1 MNKIMK
7 KNHFSLWRKARLLS
21 VAAVG
26 ALLLSSCAQ
35 DGFDDDE
42 RWSSSVSGITL
53 VSPTADNISISASAD
68 GSQTVI
74 VWDVVKGAGGYECTV
89 MDVTDA
95 ENPAVVDGIQD
106 SLIDRCQIAVSRE
119 ADHNYTF
126 SIKAM
131 GNKELNNT
139 EAESATLVAFNSFTA
154 ALATIPEG
162 SDITA
167 FIAENPMPDEAK
179 DKEMAYDLVAGGQYT
194 MSGSVDFGNKRV
206 QLRTTDQNN
215 PATIKMTGNASIST
229 ATGMSIKNV
238 NFDCSA
244 STDPFI
250 AYSETP
256 DESTMGVISGSQNY
270 YDIQQ
275 SLLIENCKITG
286 VNNYFIYDNK
296 VKYCVGTAI
305 IRNCVVQLTGTE
317 CSGIIRFETGFINDL
332 TVDKSTFYGVD
343 GADSKY
349 FVQYSNSARCDR
361 GGYSSNSIT
370 YSNSTFYNVA
380 YSGQW
385 GNYSGFAGR
394 NTSFWNMTNCIFVN
408 CGSNQITRRFLAG
421 RSGTANRNFA
431 NNTYMYDGAFESTD
445 GVVSGYDES
454 ATAIESD
461 PMFADPANGDFT
473 VGGSEQKSKRTGDP
487 RWLPAN

>member
-1 MNKIMK
+1 MK
-7 KNHFSLWRKARLLS
+7 MNHFSLKGKVRLLS
-21 VAAVG
+21 VIAVG
-26 ALLLSSCAQ
+26 AVLLSSCAQ

-42 RWSSSVSGITL
+42 RWTSSVTGVTL
-53 VSPTADNISISASAD
+53 VSPTADEISVSASAD

-74 VWDVVKGAGGYECTV
+74 SWPVVKGAGGYECTV

-95 ENPAVVDGIQD
+95 ENPAVVDGIQN
-106 SLIDRCQIAVSRE
+106 SVIDRCQIAVTRV

-126 SIKAM
+126 SIKTV
-131 GNKELNNT
+131 GNDKLNNT
-139 EAESATLVAFNSFTA
+139 GAEAATQLTFNSFTA

-162 SDITA
+162 DITT
-167 FIAENPMPDEAK
+167 FIAENPMPDEAQET
-179 DKEMAYDLVAGGQYT
+179 EMAYDLIAGGHYT
-194 MSGSVDFGNKRV
+194 MSGSIDFGNKRV

-215 PATIKMTGNASIST
+215 PATITMTGNASIST
-229 ATGMSIKNV
+229 ATGLSIKNV

-286 VNNYFIYDNK
+286 VNNYFIYDNN

-305 IRNCVVQLTGTE
+305 IRNCVVQLTGSDV
-317 CSGIIRFETGFINDL
+317 SGVIRFQGGYINDL
-332 TVDKSTFYGVD
+332 TIDKSTFYGTA
-343 GADSKY
+343 GADAKY
-349 FVQYSNSARCDR
+349 FVQYNNSGRNDR
-361 GGYSSNSIT
+361 GGYASNSIT
-370 YSNSTFYNVA
+370 YSNCTFYNVA

-385 GNYSGFAGR
+385 GNYNGFAGR
-394 NTSFWNMTNCIFVN
+394 NTSYWNMTDCIFVN
-408 CGSNQITRRFLAG
+408 CGSNQITRRFLGG
-421 RSGTANRNFA
+421 RTNSANRNFA

-445 GVVSGYDES
+445 GSVSGYDDS

-461 PMFADPANGDFT
+461 PMFADPANGNFT
-473 VGGSEQKSKRTGDP
+473 VGGSEQQTKRTGDP

>member
-1 MNKIMK
+1 MK
-7 KNHFSLWRKARLLS
+7 MNHFSLRGKVRLLS
-21 VAAVG
+21 VIAVG
-26 ALLLSSCAQ
+26 AVLLSSCAQ

-42 RWSSSVSGITL
+42 RWTSSVTGVTL
-53 VSPTADNISISASAD
+53 VSPTADEISVSASAD

-74 VWDVVKGAGGYECTV
+74 SWPVVKGAGGYECTV

-95 ENPAVVDGIQD
+95 ENPAVVDGIQN
-106 SLIDRCQIAVSRE
+106 SVIDRCQIAVTRV

-126 SIKAM
+126 SIKVL
-131 GNKELNNT
+131 GNDKLNNT
-139 EAESATLVAFNSFTA
+139 GAEAATQLTFNSFTA

-162 SDITA
+162 DITA

-179 DKEMAYDLVAGGQYT
+179 ETEMAYDLIAGGHYT

-215 PATIKMTGNASIST
+215 PATITMTGNASIST
-229 ATGMSIKNV
+229 ATGLSIKNV

-286 VNNYFIYDNK
+286 VNDYFIYDNNI
-296 VKYCVGTAI
+296 KYCVGTAI
-305 IRNCVVQLTGTE
+305 IRNCVVQLTGSDV
-317 CSGIIRFETGFINDL
+317 SGVIRFQGGYINDL
-332 TVDKSTFYGVD
+332 TIDKSTFYGTA
-343 GADSKY
+343 GADAKY
-349 FVQYSNSARCDR
+349 FVQYNNSGRNDR
-361 GGYSSNSIT
+361 GGYASNSIT
-370 YSNSTFYNVA
+370 YSNCTFYNVA

-385 GNYSGFAGR
+385 GNYNGFAGR
-394 NTSFWNMTNCIFVN
+394 STSYWNMTDCIFVN
-408 CGSNQITRRFLAG
+408 CGSNQITRRFLGG
-421 RSGTANRNFA
+421 RTNSANRNFV
-431 NNTYMYDGAFESTD
+431 NNTYMYDGEFENT
-445 GVVSGYDES
+445 SGYDDS

-461 PMFADPANGDFT
+461 PMFADPANGNFT
-473 VGGSEQKSKRTGDP
+473 VGGSDQKTKRTGDP

>member
-1 MNKIMK
+1 MK
-7 KNHFSLWRKARLLS
+7 MNHFSLRGKVRLLS
-21 VAAVG
+21 VIAVG
-26 ALLLSSCAQ
+26 AVLLSSCAQ

-42 RWSSSVSGITL
+42 RWTSSVTGVTL
-53 VSPTADNISISASAD
+53 VSPTADEISVSASAD

-74 VWDVVKGAGGYECTV
+74 SWPVVKGAGGYECTV

-95 ENPAVVDGIQD
+95 ENPAVVDGIQN
-106 SLIDRCQIAVSRE
+106 SVIDRCQIAVTRV

-126 SIKAM
+126 SIKVL
-131 GNKELNNT
+131 GNDKLNNT
-139 EAESATLVAFNSFTA
+139 GAEAATQLTFNSFTA

-162 SDITA
+162 DITA

-179 DKEMAYDLVAGGQYT
+179 ETEMAYDLIAGGHYT

-215 PATIKMTGNASIST
+215 PATITMTGNASIST
-229 ATGMSIKNV
+229 ATGLSIKNV

-286 VNNYFIYDNK
+286 VNDYFIYDNNI
-296 VKYCVGTAI
+296 KYCVGTAI
-305 IRNCVVQLTGTE
+305 IRNCVVQLTGSDV
-317 CSGIIRFETGFINDL
+317 SGVIRFQGGYINDL
-332 TVDKSTFYGVD
+332 TIDKSTFYGTA
-343 GADSKY
+343 GADAKY
-349 FVQYSNSARCDR
+349 FVQYNNSGRNDR
-361 GGYSSNSIT
+361 GGYASNSIT
-370 YSNSTFYNVA
+370 YSNCTFYNVA

-385 GNYSGFAGR
+385 GNYNGFAGR
-394 NTSFWNMTNCIFVN
+394 NTSYWNMTDCIFVN
-408 CGSNQITRRFLAG
+408 CGSNQITRRFLGG
-421 RSGTANRNFA
+421 RTNSANRNFA
-431 NNTYMYDGAFESTD
+431 NNTYMYDGAFENT
-445 GVVSGYDES
+445 SGYDDS

-461 PMFADPANGDFT
+461 PMFADPANGNFT
-473 VGGSEQKSKRTGDP
+473 VGGSEQQTKRTGDP
-487 RWLPAN
+487 RWLPANNNQ

>member
-1 MNKIMK
+1 MK

-162 SDITA
+162 TDITT
-167 FIAENPMPDEAK
+167 FIAENPMPDEATEM
-179 DKEMAYDLVAGGQYT
+179 EMAYDLVAGGQYT

-229 ATGMSIKNV
+229 ATGLSIKNV

-244 STDPFI
+244 SSDAFI
-250 AYSETP
+250 AYSKTP

-286 VNNYFIYDNK
+286 VNDYFIYDNNI
-296 VKYCVGTAI
+296 KYCLGTAI

-317 CSGIIRFETGFINDL
+317 ASGIIRFQGGYINYL
-332 TVDKSTFYGVD
+332 TIDKSTFYGTA
-343 GADSKY
+343 GADAKY
-349 FVQYSNSARCDR
+349 FVQYNNSGRNDR

-370 YSNSTFYNVA
+370 YSNCTFYNVA

-385 GNYSGFAGR
+385 GNYSGFVGR

-408 CGSNQITRRFLAG
+408 CGSNQITRRFLGG
-421 RSGTANRNFA
+421 RQGAANRNFA

-445 GVVSGYDES
+445 GIVAGYDES

-461 PMFADPANGDFT
+461 PMFADPTNGDFT
-473 VGGSEQKSKRTGDP
+473 VGDGTEQQSKRTGDP

>member
-1 MNKIMK
+1 
-7 KNHFSLWRKARLLS
+7 
-21 VAAVG
+21 
-26 ALLLSSCAQ
+26 
-35 DGFDDDE
+35 
-42 RWSSSVSGITL
+42 
-53 VSPTADNISISASAD
+53 
-68 GSQTVI
+68 
-74 VWDVVKGAGGYECTV
+74 
-89 MDVTDA
+89 
-95 ENPAVVDGIQD
+95 
-106 SLIDRCQIAVSRE
+106 
-119 ADHNYTF
+119 
-126 SIKAM
+126 
-131 GNKELNNT
+131 
-139 EAESATLVAFNSFTA
+139 
-154 ALATIPEG
+154 
-162 SDITA
+162 
-167 FIAENPMPDEAK
+167 MP
-179 DKEMAYDLVAGGQYT
+179 
-194 MSGSVDFGNKRV
+194 
-206 QLRTTDQNN
+206 
-215 PATIKMTGNASIST
+215 I
-229 ATGMSIKNV
+229 
-238 NFDCSA
+238 
-244 STDPFI
+244 
-250 AYSETP
+250 
-256 DESTMGVISGSQNY
+256 
-270 YDIQQ
+270 
-275 SLLIENCKITG
+275 
-286 VNNYFIYDNK
+286 NNYFIYDNK

-421 RSGTANRNFA
+421 RQGTANRNFA

-445 GVVSGYDES
+445 GIVSGYDES

>member
-1 MNKIMK
+1 MK
-7 KNHFSLWRKARLLS
+7 MNHFSLKGKVRLLS
-21 VAAVG
+21 VIAVG
-26 ALLLSSCAQ
+26 AVLLSSCAQ

-42 RWSSSVSGITL
+42 RWTSSVTGVTL
-53 VSPTADNISISASAD
+53 VSPTADEISVSASAD

-74 VWDVVKGAGGYECTV
+74 SWPFVKGAGGYECTV

-106 SLIDRCQIAVSRE
+106 SVIDRCQIAVTRV

-126 SIKAM
+126 SIKTV
-131 GNKELNNT
+131 GNDKLNNT
-139 EAESATLVAFNSFTA
+139 GAEAATQLTFNSFTA

-162 SDITA
+162 DITA

-179 DKEMAYDLVAGGQYT
+179 ETEMAYDLIAGGHYT

-215 PATIKMTGNASIST
+215 PATITMTGNASIIT

-286 VNNYFIYDNK
+286 VNNYFIYDNN

-305 IRNCVVQLTGTE
+305 IRNCVVQLTGSDV
-317 CSGIIRFETGFINDL
+317 SGVIRFQGGYINDL
-332 TVDKSTFYGVD
+332 TIDKSTFYGTA
-343 GADSKY
+343 GADAKY
-349 FVQYSNSARCDR
+349 FVQYNNSGRNDR
-361 GGYSSNSIT
+361 GGYASNSIT
-370 YSNSTFYNVA
+370 YSNCTFYNVA

-385 GNYSGFAGR
+385 GNYNGFAGR
-394 NTSFWNMTNCIFVN
+394 NTSYWNMTDCIFVN
-408 CGSNQITRRFLAG
+408 CGSNQITRRFLGG
-421 RSGTANRNFA
+421 RTNSANRNFA

-445 GVVSGYDES
+445 GSVSGYDDS

-461 PMFADPANGDFT
+461 PMFADPANGNFT
-473 VGGSEQKSKRTGDP
+473 VGGSEQQTKRTGDP

>member
-1 MNKIMK
+1 MK
-7 KNHFSLWRKARLLS
+7 MNHFSLRGKVRLLS
-21 VAAVG
+21 VIAVG
-26 ALLLSSCAQ
+26 AVLLSSCAQ

-42 RWSSSVSGITL
+42 RWTSSVTGVTL
-53 VSPTADNISISASAD
+53 VSPTADEISVSASAD

-74 VWDVVKGAGGYECTV
+74 SWPVVKGAGGYECTV

-95 ENPAVVDGIQD
+95 ENPAVVDGIQN
-106 SLIDRCQIAVSRE
+106 SVIDRCQIAVTRV

-126 SIKAM
+126 SIKVL
-131 GNKELNNT
+131 GNDKLNNT
-139 EAESATLVAFNSFTA
+139 GAEAATQLTFNSFTA

-162 SDITA
+162 DITA

-179 DKEMAYDLVAGGQYT
+179 ETEMAYDLIAGGHYT

-215 PATIKMTGNASIST
+215 PATITMTGNASIST
-229 ATGMSIKNV
+229 ATGLSIKNV

-286 VNNYFIYDNK
+286 VNDYFIYDNNI
-296 VKYCVGTAI
+296 KYCVGTAI
-305 IRNCVVQLTGTE
+305 IRNCVVQLTGSDV
-317 CSGIIRFETGFINDL
+317 SGVIRFQGGYINDL
-332 TVDKSTFYGVD
+332 TIDKSTFYGT
-343 GADSKY
+343 ADADAKY
-349 FVQYSNSARCDR
+349 FVQYNNSGRNDR
-361 GGYSSNSIT
+361 GGYASNSIT
-370 YSNSTFYNVA
+370 YSNCTFYNVA

-385 GNYSGFAGR
+385 GNYNGFAGR
-394 NTSFWNMTNCIFVN
+394 NTSYWNMTDCIFVN
-408 CGSNQITRRFLAG
+408 CGSNQITRRFLGG
-421 RSGTANRNFA
+421 RTNSANRNFA
-431 NNTYMYDGAFESTD
+431 NNTYMYDGAFENT
-445 GVVSGYDES
+445 SGYDDS

-461 PMFADPANGDFT
+461 PMFADPANGNFT
-473 VGGSEQKSKRTGDP
+473 VGGSEQQTKRTGDP

>member
-1 MNKIMK
+1 MK
-7 KNHFSLWRKARLLS
+7 MNHFSLKGKVRLLS
-21 VAAVG
+21 VIAVG
-26 ALLLSSCAQ
+26 AVLLSSCAQ

-42 RWSSSVSGITL
+42 RWTSSVTGVTL
-53 VSPTADNISISASAD
+53 VSPTADEISVSASAD

-74 VWDVVKGAGGYECTV
+74 SWPVVKGAGGYECTV

-106 SLIDRCQIAVSRE
+106 SVIDRCQIAVTRV

-126 SIKAM
+126 SIKTV
-131 GNKELNNT
+131 GNDKLNNT
-139 EAESATLVAFNSFTA
+139 GAEAATQLTFNSFTA

-162 SDITA
+162 DITT

-179 DKEMAYDLVAGGQYT
+179 ETEMAYDLIAGGHYT

-215 PATIKMTGNASIST
+215 PATITMTGNASIST
-229 ATGMSIKNV
+229 ATGLSIKNV

-286 VNNYFIYDNK
+286 VNDYFIYDNN

-305 IRNCVVQLTGTE
+305 IRNCVVQLTGSDV
-317 CSGIIRFETGFINDL
+317 SGVIRFQGGYINDL
-332 TVDKSTFYGVD
+332 TIDKSTFYGTA
-343 GADSKY
+343 GADAKY
-349 FVQYSNSARCDR
+349 FVQYNNSGRNDR
-361 GGYSSNSIT
+361 GGYASNSIT
-370 YSNSTFYNVA
+370 YSNCTFYNVA

-385 GNYSGFAGR
+385 GNYNGFAGR
-394 NTSFWNMTNCIFVN
+394 STSYWNMTDCIFVN
-408 CGSNQITRRFLAG
+408 CGSNQITRRFLGG
-421 RSGTANRNFA
+421 RTNSANRNFA
-431 NNTYMYDGAFESTD
+431 NNTYMYDGEFENT
-445 GVVSGYDES
+445 SGYDDS

-461 PMFADPANGDFT
+461 PMFADPANGNFT
-473 VGGSEQKSKRTGDP
+473 VGGSDQKTKRTGDP
-487 RWLPAN
+487 RWLPANNNQ

>member
-1 MNKIMK
+1 MK
-7 KNHFSLWRKARLLS
+7 MNHFSLKGKVRLLS
-21 VAAVG
+21 VIAVG
-26 ALLLSSCAQ
+26 AVLLSSCAQ

-42 RWSSSVSGITL
+42 RWTSSVTGVTL
-53 VSPTADNISISASAD
+53 VSPTADEISVSASAD

-74 VWDVVKGAGGYECTV
+74 SWPVVKGAGGYECTV

-106 SLIDRCQIAVSRE
+106 SVIDRCQIAVTRV

-126 SIKAM
+126 SIKTV
-131 GNKELNNT
+131 GNDKLNNT
-139 EAESATLVAFNSFTA
+139 GAEAATQLTFNSFTA

-162 SDITA
+162 DITA
-167 FIAENPMPDEAK
+167 FIAENPMPDEAQET
-179 DKEMAYDLVAGGQYT
+179 EMAYDLIAGGHYT
-194 MSGSVDFGNKRV
+194 MSGSIDFGNKRV

-215 PATIKMTGNASIST
+215 PATITMTGNASIST
-229 ATGMSIKNV
+229 ATGLSIKNV

-286 VNNYFIYDNK
+286 VNNYFIYDNN

-305 IRNCVVQLTGTE
+305 IRNCVVQLTGSDV
-317 CSGIIRFETGFINDL
+317 SGVIRFQGGYINDL
-332 TVDKSTFYGVD
+332 TIDKSTFYGTA
-343 GADSKY
+343 GADAKY
-349 FVQYSNSARCDR
+349 FVQYNNSGRNDR
-361 GGYSSNSIT
+361 GGYASNSIT
-370 YSNSTFYNVA
+370 YSNCTFYNVA

-385 GNYSGFAGR
+385 GNYNGFAGR
-394 NTSFWNMTNCIFVN
+394 STSYWNMTDCIFVN
-408 CGSNQITRRFLAG
+408 CGSNQITRRFLGG
-421 RSGTANRNFA
+421 RTNSANRNFA
-431 NNTYMYDGAFESTD
+431 NNTYMYDGEFENT
-445 GVVSGYDES
+445 SGYDDS

-461 PMFADPANGDFT
+461 PMFADPANGNFT
-473 VGGSEQKSKRTGDP
+473 VGGSDQQTKRTGDP

>member
-1 MNKIMK
+1 MK
-7 KNHFSLWRKARLLS
+7 MNHFSLKGKVRLLS
-21 VAAVG
+21 VIAVG
-26 ALLLSSCAQ
+26 AVLLSSCAQ

-42 RWSSSVSGITL
+42 RWTSSVTGVTL
-53 VSPTADNISISASAD
+53 VSPTADEISVSASAD

-74 VWDVVKGAGGYECTV
+74 SWPVVKGAGGYECTV

-106 SLIDRCQIAVSRE
+106 SVIDRCQIAVTRV

-126 SIKAM
+126 SIKTV
-131 GNKELNNT
+131 GNDKLNNIGA
-139 EAESATLVAFNSFTA
+139 EAATQLTFNSFTA

-162 SDITA
+162 DITT

-179 DKEMAYDLVAGGQYT
+179 ETEMAYDLIAGGHYT

-215 PATIKMTGNASIST
+215 PATITMTGNASIST
-229 ATGMSIKNV
+229 ATGLSIKNV

-286 VNNYFIYDNK
+286 VNNYFIYDNN

-305 IRNCVVQLTGTE
+305 IRNCVVQLTGSDV
-317 CSGIIRFETGFINDL
+317 SGVIRFQGGYINDL
-332 TVDKSTFYGVD
+332 TIDKSTFYGTA
-343 GADSKY
+343 GADAKY
-349 FVQYSNSARCDR
+349 FVQYNNSGRNDR
-361 GGYSSNSIT
+361 GGYASNSIT
-370 YSNSTFYNVA
+370 YSNCTFYNVA

-385 GNYSGFAGR
+385 GNYNGFAGR
-394 NTSFWNMTNCIFVN
+394 STSYWNMTDCIFVN
-408 CGSNQITRRFLAG
+408 CGSNQITRRFLGG
-421 RSGTANRNFA
+421 RTNSANRNFA
-431 NNTYMYDGAFESTD
+431 NNTYMYDEEFENT
-445 GVVSGYDES
+445 SGYDDS

-461 PMFADPANGDFT
+461 PMFADPANGNFT
-473 VGGSEQKSKRTGDP
+473 VGGSDQQAKRTGDP

>member
-1 MNKIMK
+1 MK

-74 VWDVVKGAGGYECTV
+74 AWDVVKGAGGYECTV
-89 MDVTDA
+89 MDVTDP

-215 PATIKMTGNASIST
+215 PATIKLTGNAL
-229 ATGMSIKNV
+229 
-238 NFDCSA
+238 
-244 STDPFI
+244 
-250 AYSETP
+250 
-256 DESTMGVISGSQNY
+256 
-270 YDIQQ
+270 
-275 SLLIENCKITG
+275 SLIHI
-286 VNNYFIYDNK
+286 
-296 VKYCVGTAI
+296 
-305 IRNCVVQLTGTE
+305 
-317 CSGIIRFETGFINDL
+317 
-332 TVDKSTFYGVD
+332 
-343 GADSKY
+343 
-349 FVQYSNSARCDR
+349 
-361 GGYSSNSIT
+361 
-370 YSNSTFYNVA
+370 
-380 YSGQW
+380 
-385 GNYSGFAGR
+385 
-394 NTSFWNMTNCIFVN
+394 
-408 CGSNQITRRFLAG
+408 
-421 RSGTANRNFA
+421 
-431 NNTYMYDGAFESTD
+431 
-445 GVVSGYDES
+445 
-454 ATAIESD
+454 
-461 PMFADPANGDFT
+461 
-473 VGGSEQKSKRTGDP
+473 
-487 RWLPAN
+487 

>member
-1 MNKIMK
+1 MK
-7 KNHFSLWRKARLLS
+7 MNHFSLKGKVRLLS
-21 VAAVG
+21 VIAVG
-26 ALLLSSCAQ
+26 AVLLSSCAQ

-42 RWSSSVSGITL
+42 RWTSSVTGVTL
-53 VSPTADNISISASAD
+53 VSPTADEISVSASAD

-74 VWDVVKGAGGYECTV
+74 SWPVVKGAGGYECTV

-95 ENPAVVDGIQD
+95 ENPAVVDGIQN
-106 SLIDRCQIAVSRE
+106 SVIDRCQIAVTRV

-126 SIKAM
+126 SIKTV
-131 GNKELNNT
+131 GNDKLNNT
-139 EAESATLVAFNSFTA
+139 GAEAATQLTFNSFTA

-162 SDITA
+162 DITA
-167 FIAENPMPDEAK
+167 FIAENPMPDEAQET
-179 DKEMAYDLVAGGQYT
+179 EMAYDLIAGGHYT
-194 MSGSVDFGNKRV
+194 MSGSIDFGNKRV

-215 PATIKMTGNASIST
+215 PATITMTGNASIST
-229 ATGMSIKNV
+229 ATGLSIKNV

-286 VNNYFIYDNK
+286 VNNYFIYDNN

-305 IRNCVVQLTGTE
+305 IRNCVVQLTGSDV
-317 CSGIIRFETGFINDL
+317 SGVIRFQGGYINDL
-332 TVDKSTFYGVD
+332 TIDKSTFYGTA
-343 GADSKY
+343 GADAKY
-349 FVQYSNSARCDR
+349 FVQYNNSGRNDR
-361 GGYSSNSIT
+361 GGYASNSIT
-370 YSNSTFYNVA
+370 YSNCTFYNVA

-385 GNYSGFAGR
+385 GNYNGFAGR
-394 NTSFWNMTNCIFVN
+394 NTSYWNMTDCIFVN
-408 CGSNQITRRFLAG
+408 CGSNQITRRFLGG
-421 RSGTANRNFA
+421 RTNSANRNFA
-431 NNTYMYDGAFESTD
+431 NNTYMYDRAFESTD
-445 GVVSGYDES
+445 GSVSGYDDS

-461 PMFADPANGDFT
+461 PMFADPANGNFT
-473 VGGSEQKSKRTGDP
+473 VGGSEQQTKRTGDP

>member
-1 MNKIMK
+1 MK
-7 KNHFSLWRKARLLS
+7 MNHFSLKGKVRLLS
-21 VAAVG
+21 VIAVG
-26 ALLLSSCAQ
+26 AVLLSSCAQ

-42 RWSSSVSGITL
+42 RWTSSVTGVTL
-53 VSPTADNISISASAD
+53 VSPTADEISVSASAD

-74 VWDVVKGAGGYECTV
+74 SWPVVKGAGGYECTV

-95 ENPAVVDGIQD
+95 ENPAVVDGIQN
-106 SLIDRCQIAVSRE
+106 SVIDRCQIAVTRV

-126 SIKAM
+126 SIKTV
-131 GNKELNNT
+131 GNDKLNNT
-139 EAESATLVAFNSFTA
+139 GAEAATQLTFNSFTA

-162 SDITA
+162 DITA
-167 FIAENPMPDEAK
+167 FIAENPMPDEAQET
-179 DKEMAYDLVAGGQYT
+179 EMAYDLIAGGHYT
-194 MSGSVDFGNKRV
+194 MSGSIDFGNKRV

-215 PATIKMTGNASIST
+215 PATITMTGNASIST
-229 ATGMSIKNV
+229 ATGLSIKNV

-286 VNNYFIYDNK
+286 VNNYFIYDNN

-305 IRNCVVQLTGTE
+305 IRNCVVQLTGSDV
-317 CSGIIRFETGFINDL
+317 SGVIRFQGGYINDL
-332 TVDKSTFYGVD
+332 TIDKSTFYGTA
-343 GADSKY
+343 GADAKY
-349 FVQYSNSARCDR
+349 FVQYNNSGRNDR
-361 GGYSSNSIT
+361 GGYASNSIT
-370 YSNSTFYNVA
+370 YSNCTFYNVA

-385 GNYSGFAGR
+385 GNYNGFAGR
-394 NTSFWNMTNCIFVN
+394 NTSYWNMTDCIFVN
-408 CGSNQITRRFLAG
+408 CGSNQITRRFLGG
-421 RSGTANRNFA
+421 RTNSANRNFA

-445 GVVSGYDES
+445 GSVSGYDDS

-461 PMFADPANGDFT
+461 PMFADPANGNFT
-473 VGGSEQKSKRTGDP
+473 VGGSEQQTKRTGDP

>member
-1 MNKIMK
+1 MK

-42 RWSSSVSGITL
+42 RWSSSVSGVTL
-53 VSPTADNISISASAD
+53 VSPAAEDISFSASAD

-74 VWDVVKGAGGYECTV
+74 AWSVVKGAGGYECTV

-106 SLIDRCQIAVSRE
+106 SLIDRCKIAVTRE

-139 EAESATLVAFNSFTA
+139 EAETATQVAFNSFTA

-162 SDITA
+162 TDITT
-167 FIAENPMPDEAK
+167 FIAENPMPDEATEM
-179 DKEMAYDLVAGGQYT
+179 EMAYDLVAGGQYT

-229 ATGMSIKNV
+229 ATGLSIKNV

-244 STDPFI
+244 SSDAFI
-250 AYSETP
+250 AYSKTP

-286 VNNYFIYDNK
+286 VNDYFIYDNNI
-296 VKYCVGTAI
+296 KYCLGTAI

-317 CSGIIRFETGFINDL
+317 ASGIIRFQGGYINYL
-332 TVDKSTFYGVD
+332 TIDKSTFYGTA
-343 GADSKY
+343 GADAKY
-349 FVQYSNSARCDR
+349 FVQYNNSGRNDR

-370 YSNSTFYNVA
+370 YSNCTFYNVA

-385 GNYSGFAGR
+385 GNYSGFVGR

-408 CGSNQITRRFLAG
+408 CGSNQITRRFLGG
-421 RSGTANRNFA
+421 RQGAANRNFA

-445 GVVSGYDES
+445 GIVAGYDES

-461 PMFADPANGDFT
+461 PMFADPTNGDFT
-473 VGGSEQKSKRTGDP
+473 VGGSEQQSKRTGDP